1 MTGNWRFTACLIG
14 CLGLAGAQAATGGK
28 PLHPLQDIAD
38 TAKAAARQAAVTA
51 GYREV
56 QTSVRPLDQRLRLPA
71 CSRPLSSDIVRGGQP
86 IGAVSVGVRCEGGK
100 PWNIYVRA
108 EVSARI
114 TLPVLRRP
122 LPRGA
127 LISEQDLDWVTRDIY
142 RDPGMLVRESSAIV
156 GKETRRSLPAGS
168 ELRFGDLAAPILVER
183 GQSVVLIA
191 GGDAFEV
198 RMQGKALASGAAGER
213 VLVSNH
219 RSGRRVE
226 GIVNVDGTVRIP

>member
-1 MTGNWRFTACLIG
+1 
-14 CLGLAGAQAATGGK
+14 
-28 PLHPLQDIAD
+28 
-38 TAKAAARQAAVTA
+38 
-51 GYREV
+51 
-56 QTSVRPLDQRLRLPA
+56 
-71 CSRPLSSDIVRGGQP
+71 
-86 IGAVSVGVRCEGGK
+86 
-100 PWNIYVRA
+100 
-108 EVSARI
+108 VSARI